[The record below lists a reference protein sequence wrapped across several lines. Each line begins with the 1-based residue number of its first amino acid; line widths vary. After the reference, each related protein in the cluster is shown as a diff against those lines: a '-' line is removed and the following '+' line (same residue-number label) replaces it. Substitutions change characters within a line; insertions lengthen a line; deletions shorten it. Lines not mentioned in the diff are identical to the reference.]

1 MNTAWLA
8 VLVFICAGVGLW
20 LASLLLEALRR
31 APEAPMRLSW
41 APDIASNYLTVNGNK
56 LRYIR
61 TGRGPTV
68 VLLHTLRTQLDL
80 FEKIVPDLARDFT
93 VYAVDYPGHG
103 YSDIPKARYEA
114 DFFVRAIEGFLDALD
129 LQAVTLCGVSIG
141 GAIAL
146 IIAGRGNPRV
156 TGVVAVNPYDYAKGR
171 GMARS
176 SPLGWMI
183 VAAARIPIVGETV
196 MRLRNFIIMK
206 TVLQGGVANP
216 ASIPESLLR
225 EMYDV
230 GNRRGHYRAFI
241 SLLRNSASWEAA
253 TAVYRNIRVPVRL
266 IWGDQDWARTD
277 EREHDRSLI
286 PGAEMVTVSNG
297 GHFLPLDQPT
307 ELRELVVRAAR
318 QMDLEG
324 HPTVR
329 RLAIDQR

>member
-1 MNTAWLA
+1 MNTAWVV
-8 VLVFICAGVGLW
+8 VLVLICVGLGLW
-20 LASLLLEALRR
+20 LLSFILEALRR
-31 APEAPMRLSW
+31 APETPKQLSW
-41 APDIASNYLTVNGNK
+41 APDIAIDYLTVNGHR

-93 VYAVDYPGHG
+93 VYALDYPGHG
-103 YSDIPKARYEA
+103 YSDIPQARYDA
-114 DFFVRAIEGFLDALD
+114 DFFVRAVEGFLEALD
-129 LQAVTLCGVSIG
+129 LRAVTLCGVSIG
-141 GAIAL
+141 GAISL

-156 TGVVAVNPYDYAKGR
+156 TRVIAINPYDYAKGQ

-183 VAAARIPIVGETV
+183 VATAQIPIVGETV

-206 TVLQGGVANP
+206 AVLEGGVANS
-216 ASIPESLLR
+216 ASIPQSLLR

-230 GNRRGHYRAFI
+230 GNRPGHYRAFI

-266 IWGDQDWARTD
+266 IWGDQDWARTA
-277 EREHDRSLI
+277 EREHDRCLI
-286 PGAEMVTVSNG
+286 PGAEMATVSNG

-307 ELRELVVRAAR
+307 ELRELVAPAAR
-318 QMDLEG
+318 QSDALEG
-324 HPTVR
+324 N
-329 RLAIDQR
+329 